1 MDGCVRML
9 KIDLMSGKEN
19 CHFIYFTDYLFL
31 FKNKEFFTIFS
42 SLYTISADVYFVYL
56 TDYVRICSLQYIRQ
70 KNPTICLQIR
80 LYGMSHRD
88 VPVTVSA
95 QF

>member
-1 MDGCVRML
+1 MVICDYILKKKVLLFSLL
-9 KIDLMSGKEN
+9 KIYYN
-19 CHFIYFTDYLFL
+19 I
-31 FKNKEFFTIFS
+31 FFCDGTVICPS
-42 SLYTISADVYFVYL
+42 VYTEQYTISADVYFVYL

-80 LYGMSHRD
+80 LFGMSHRD